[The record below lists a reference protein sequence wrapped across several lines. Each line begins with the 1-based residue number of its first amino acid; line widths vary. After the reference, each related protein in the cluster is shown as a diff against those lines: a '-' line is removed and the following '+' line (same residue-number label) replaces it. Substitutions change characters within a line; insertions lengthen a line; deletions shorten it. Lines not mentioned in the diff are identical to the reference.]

1 MKIKNLFIVSLTML
15 VSALFA
21 DAGTVDRRGN
31 SRPSEPKTG
40 KSIMEHYRGSNAE
53 RSLDA
58 QKRAYAPSAR
68 KNEKT
73 FGNGTTTPTNDRN
86 RRSIGWGDIFNIIIE
101 EKGGYNVAPT
111 TTPIPPKVT
120 LPKKKKTILL

>member
-21 DAGTVDRRGN
+21 DAATVDLRGN
-31 SRPSEPKTG
+31 SRSPEPKTG

-73 FGNGTTTPTNDRN
+73 FGNGTRTPSRN
-86 RRSIGWGDIFNIIIE
+86 RRTITLGDILDIVIE
-101 EKGGYNVAPT
+101 EKGGYKVAPS
-111 TTPIPPKVT
+111 KKT